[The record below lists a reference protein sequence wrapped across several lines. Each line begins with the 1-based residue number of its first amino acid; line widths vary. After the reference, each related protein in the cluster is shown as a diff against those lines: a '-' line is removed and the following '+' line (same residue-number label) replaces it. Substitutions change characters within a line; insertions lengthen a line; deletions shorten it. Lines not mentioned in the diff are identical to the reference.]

1 VEIAGMAKAVAMLVA
16 LALAVVVAMS
26 AGGASADCNIA
37 ALASCK
43 AAVIQGA
50 KPTAACCSNLR
61 AQEACLC
68 EYQKN
73 PNYGKHLPNARKVV
87 TSCGMAIPNC

>member
-1 VEIAGMAKAVAMLVA
+1 MAKAVAMLVA
-16 LALAVVVAMS
+16 LALAVVVATS

-73 PNYGKHLPNARKVV
+73 PNYGKYHPGARKMV

>member
-1 VEIAGMAKAVAMLVA
+1 MAKAVAMLVA
-16 LALAVVVAMS
+16 LALAVVVATS
-26 AGGASADCNIA
+26 AGRASADCNIA
-37 ALASCK
+37 VLASCK

-73 PNYGKHLPNARKVV
+73 PNFGKYLPNARKVV